1 MHLQTHK
8 TKSKSK
14 PQQSV
19 KLLAIEIAVLV
30 LALQR
35 EKAILKFNCL
45 ADAADVGQGPKRG
58 KKGGRVGKGESKW
71 GSVGKQ
77 MNGTSI
83 KGKNSQ

>member
-8 TKSKSK
+8 TKGKSK

-35 EKAILKFNCL
+35 EKLF
-45 ADAADVGQGPKRG
+45 
-58 KKGGRVGKGESKW
+58 
-71 GSVGKQ
+71 
-77 MNGTSI
+77 
-83 KGKNSQ
+83 